1 LVKKKKKKKKEKIS
15 PSKDRE
21 GQEQVGKEPS
31 PVLTEEF
38 EPEHLEEVA
47 QKPII
52 TTEAEEKVRIKPQVV
67 KEAAFL
73 VKPQTKQ
80 DFVENLPVQLEA
92 HEEDLQKPEIH
103 ISADKIST
111 KLQSQSQNIQ
121 LQQDITQTEMKP
133 VGKASIILE
142 ETDVIMSQ
150 PTETNIK
157 VDVQKPQQQQYI
169 EISDKTQADVK
180 SIRKKGIVLEKV
192 KEKKDIHTQLETT
205 DSNQLKQVKKLHGKD

>member
-1 LVKKKKKKKKEKIS
+1 
-15 PSKDRE
+15 
-21 GQEQVGKEPS
+21 
-31 PVLTEEF
+31 
-38 EPEHLEEVA
+38 
-47 QKPII
+47 
-52 TTEAEEKVRIKPQVV
+52 
-67 KEAAFL
+67 
-73 VKPQTKQ
+73 
-80 DFVENLPVQLEA
+80 LPVQLEA